1 MPLAGILGQEGSGL
15 ALPPTLNLLVRRGH
29 LIEDVFSHL
38 SRYENEDLRRELLVK
53 YKSHL
58 MSCCREKGSRTERN
72 SGLPEGDVAP
82 CWLALSAGVFP

>member
-58 MSCCREKGSRTERN
+58 MLLLQREGKQNRT
-72 SGLPEGDVAP
+72 
-82 CWLALSAGVFP
+82 